1 MTKFLL
7 LSAAVVALGA
17 SPTFSADF
25 PSSPL
30 YPSFSSAKSKFVTF
44 DVPNGVGTTANN
56 INKSGVV
63 TGYFRNTANV
73 YFAFLRKP
81 KGKIKTFSVSNSI
94 GTTAQA
100 TNANGVTIGGYADT
114 ADTAVHGFVRAANG
128 TIKTLDA
135 KGAGTQST
143 SQVVGTTPLAI
154 NSAGVVVGNYVKQS
168 GVARGFMFALGTITE
183 FAAPGAGTAA
193 HQGTFPQSVN
203 TGDVTVGWF
212 VGTRTRGF
220 VRSSNNKIS
229 SFDAPAGKGHT
240 ASTFPFAIDDAGA
253 IAGQYTIDGTG
264 PTHGF
269 VRNAGGVVSRFDVSG
284 SGTATAQGT
293 FPTSINTKGAIAGY
307 YIDQNTVLHGFVRSP
322 TGTIT
327 TVDVPG
333 AGTATRQGTSINSI
347 DDNGAVTGGYI
358 DTNNL
363 ARGFVHKP

>member
-1 MTKFLL
+1 MMKFLL
-7 LSAAVVALGA
+7 LPAAFVVASASLGFGA
-17 SPTFSADF
+17 SF
-25 PSSPL
+25 PSPPL
-30 YPSFSSAKSKFVTF
+30 YPSFNAHKPKIITF
-44 DVPNGVGTTANN
+44 DVPNGVGTTANG

-73 YFAFLRKP
+73 YFAFIRKAN
-81 KGKIKTFSVSNSI
+81 GKIKTFATTNSI

-100 TNANGVTIGGYADT
+100 INAGGVVIGGYADT

-143 SQVVGTTPLAI
+143 SQIVGTTPLSI
-154 NSAGVVVGNYVKQS
+154 NSAGVVVGNYVKQT
-168 GVARGFMFALGTITE
+168 GLARGFMFALGTITE

-203 TGDVTVGWF
+203 TRDFVTGWF

-220 VRSSNNKIS
+220 VRSSDDKIS

-269 VRNAGGVVSRFDVSG
+269 VRNAGGIVSRFDVSG
-284 SGTATAQGT
+284 SGTAAGQGT
-293 FPTSINTKGAIAGY
+293 FPLSINTPGAIAGY
-307 YIDQNTVLHGFVRSP
+307 YIDQNTVLHGFIRSP

-327 TVDVPG
+327 TIDVPG
-333 AGTATRQGTSINSI
+333 AGTANRQGTSINSI
-347 DDNGAVTGGYI
+347 NDKGVVTGGYI
-358 DTNNL
+358 DGSNL
-363 ARGFVHKP
+363 AHGFVRKP